1 MLQKILY
8 NNRTN
13 QFRCND
19 RFDFCTLLITMV
31 DYNVFSFTRAYL
43 DHFHWINW
51 FYCASSQTF
60 WHTPHFWK
68 IIISWGKVGVIHV
81 KTFETKLVT
90 LSLTLKLQINIFQ
103 GFPKRY
109 CKSKLVKAFQSY
121 IFKVGNKKI
130 RRIFFTNSM
139 ILQNEIL
146 Q

>member
-1 MLQKILY
+1 
-8 NNRTN
+8 
-13 QFRCND
+13 
-19 RFDFCTLLITMV
+19 MV

-109 CKSKLVKAFQSY
+109 CKSDLVKTFQSY
-121 IFKVGNKKI
+121 IFKVGNKKNLATRFYKFEDWSKWYFAVKFMQI
-130 RRIFFTNSM
+130 WTQISYKN
-139 ILQNEIL
+139 LQ
-146 Q
+146 